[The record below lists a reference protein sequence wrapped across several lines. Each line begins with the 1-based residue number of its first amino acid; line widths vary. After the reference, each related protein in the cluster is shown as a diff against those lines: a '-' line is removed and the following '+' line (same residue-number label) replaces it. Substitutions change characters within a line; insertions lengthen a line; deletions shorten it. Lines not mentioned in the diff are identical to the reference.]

1 MNNTIATPDKKIVS
15 ISGDPII
22 TKNTTTK
29 EGVKLTEAEAIART
43 AAQLPD
49 VKGYRILC
57 MVPQADEAYE
67 SGIIK
72 SDSARQIQEHS
83 TVVLW
88 VMQLGGLAYK
98 DKARFPEGPW
108 CKEGDFVIT
117 RAYAGTRIKIHGKE
131 FRIINDDTVEAVVDD
146 PRGYE
151 RA

>member
-1 MNNTIATPDKKIVS
+1 MSEIETLKTD
-15 ISGDPII
+15 II
-22 TKNTTTK
+22 TPSGTPISS
-29 EGVKLTEAEAIART
+29 VTEDEPAEQNP
-43 AAQLPD
+43 AQLPD

-57 MVPQADEAYE
+57 AVPQVDEAYK

-72 SDSARQIQEHS
+72 SDKTRNIEEHS
-83 TVVLW
+83 TVVLF
-88 VMQLGGLAYK
+88 VMKLGDLAYK
-98 DKARFPEGPW
+98 DEERFPTGPW

-117 RAYAGTRIKIHGKE
+117 RAYSGTRIKIFGNE

>member
-1 MNNTIATPDKKIVS
+1 MS
-15 ISGDPII
+15 EII
-22 TKNTTTK
+22 TPNKTIVDFKGKKVT
-29 EGVKLTEAEAIART
+29 AEEPKQERKPT
-43 AAQLPD
+43 QLPE

-57 MVPQADEAYE
+57 AVPSVEDTFE

-72 SDSARQIQEHS
+72 ADKTKHIEEHS
-83 TVVLW
+83 TVVLF
-88 VMQLGGLAYK
+88 VMKMGDMAYA
-98 DKARFPEGPW
+98 DKERFPTGPW

-117 RAYAGTRIKIHGKE
+117 RAYSGTRIKIHGRE